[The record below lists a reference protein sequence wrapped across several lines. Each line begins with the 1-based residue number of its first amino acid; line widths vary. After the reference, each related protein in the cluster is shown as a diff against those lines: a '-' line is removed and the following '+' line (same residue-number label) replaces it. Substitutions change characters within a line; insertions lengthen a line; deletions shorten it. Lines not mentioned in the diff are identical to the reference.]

1 MSWEEIYT
9 IMKDVDGET
18 YLVIRETP
26 TTDHTV
32 MFGLTGDKA
41 DFAANTMNEVYNQ
54 VKKDIESGRLKEKK

>member
-18 YLVIRETP
+18 YLVINETSI
-26 TTDHTV
+26 TGHAV

-54 VKKDIESGRLKEKK
+54 IKKDIESGRLKENK